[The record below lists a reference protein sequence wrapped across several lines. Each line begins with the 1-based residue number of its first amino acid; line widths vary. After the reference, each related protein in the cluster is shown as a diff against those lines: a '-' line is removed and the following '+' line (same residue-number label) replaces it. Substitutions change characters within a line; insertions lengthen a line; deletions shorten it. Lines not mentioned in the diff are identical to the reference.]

1 MVKYLEENIS
11 DIRET
16 QKEME
21 AQFGQLVLQSEKSS
35 SKLESATRN
44 LKAATHAINRSLK
57 QNPFGGDV
65 FEKIEVDR

>member
-1 MVKYLEENIS
+1 MEENLN

-21 AQFGQLVLQSEKSS
+21 AQFGQLVLHSEKSH
-35 SKLESATRN
+35 SKLENATRN
-44 LKAATHAINRSLK
+44 LKAATHAINRSIK
-57 QNPFGGDV
+57 QNPLGSDV